1 MFKFVLILALA
12 VAVSAQW
19 EGGFGKHDIEDH
31 HHTHPKYKFEYGVK
45 DFKTGD
51 NKDQWEHRDGDVVK
65 GQYTLQE
72 PDGTKR
78 IVEYTSDKHGG
89 FQAHV
94 KRVGH
99 AHHPQIYGHHEGGYG
114 GESSHD
120 KHVHDHAS
128 SYANQHL
135 YTDH

>member
-1 MFKFVLILALA
+1 MFKFVLLLAL
-12 VAVSAQW
+12 VAAAFAHW
-19 EGGFGKHDIEDH
+19 ESDH
-31 HHTHPKYKFEYGVK
+31 EQKDYHSHPKYKFEYGVK

-99 AHHPQIYGHHEGGYG
+99 AHHPQIYGHHEGGHG
-114 GESSHD
+114 GESSYGDHG
-120 KHVHDHAS
+120 HGHGHAS
-128 SYANQHL
+128 SYANL
-135 YTDH
+135 YLHSHH